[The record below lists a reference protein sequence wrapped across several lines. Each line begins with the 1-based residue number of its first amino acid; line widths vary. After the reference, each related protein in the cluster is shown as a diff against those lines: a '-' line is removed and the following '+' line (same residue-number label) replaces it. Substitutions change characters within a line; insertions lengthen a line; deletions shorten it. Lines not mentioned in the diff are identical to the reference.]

1 MVGIGAMVINENRE
15 ILVVQEKYYKKPH
28 WKLPGGYVD
37 PGESLP
43 TAVKREVLEETGIET
58 KFVSLV
64 SARHMQPQG
73 DVHRGTFSCSDF
85 YFVAYL
91 KPIGGTEIFM
101 CTRELENAR
110 WMKLEE
116 YADHPLVHS
125 NNQLL
130 ARQLIATIDRNE
142 PILPIDCLNSI
153 NPVSGSSQQMYL
165 VGKQKLDAE
174 NKSDN
179 PA

>member
-1 MVGIGAMVINENRE
+1 MLLQKIIS
-15 ILVVQEKYYKKPH
+15 
-28 WKLPGGYVD
+28 KL
-37 PGESLP
+37 GESLP

-110 WMKLEE
+110 WMKVFIFIADFGVIITLQSFINAVGRVRRSSASPLEQ
-116 YADHPLVHS
+116 PTTSQTINS
-125 NNQLL
+125 NNWQKW
-130 ARQLIATIDRNE
+130 AHTTHR
-142 PILPIDCLNSI
+142 LP
-153 NPVSGSSQQMYL
+153 
-165 VGKQKLDAE
+165 
-174 NKSDN
+174 
-179 PA
+179 